1 MNNEWICKKNSAEFT
16 SHVECGKAS
25 NRRDRKSDHGIV
37 YCVLKSAKV
46 LTLQSKMRYLH
57 ELTGFSS
64 TQVVEDER
72 QQPEPQNIYIS
83 TESSTL
89 PSWHTWQ
96 LSASLSINQ
105 DSSPTMRSPCRLK
118 KEAWEI
124 PAKIIFFNS
133 RQVTTWRPR
142 SPLQSI
148 TIKSSDYL
156 VNR

>member
-64 TQVVEDER
+64 TQVVEDEC

-118 KEAWEI
+118 
-124 PAKIIFFNS
+124 
-133 RQVTTWRPR
+133 R
-142 SPLQSI
+142 SMRNTSQNNFLQLKASHNMK
-148 TIKSSDYL
+148 TQKPPSEHNNK
-156 VNR
+156 V